1 MKWEDDY
8 EWWIRLFEGVTIT
21 PDETKENQ
29 NKPWTEWL
37 GWLPRFERDIFQI

>member
-8 EWWIRLFEGVTIT
+8 EWWIRLFEGITIT

-29 NKPWTEWL
+29 NKPNVSL
-37 GWLPRFERDIFQI
+37 VHSC